1 MVQWTPKIW
10 GKLSIN
16 EMVFEEWVVL
26 QAWFINGFSCG
37 WPHVADLPIPPVCK
51 MFWQNFVIFKASTT
65 FFSRKL
71 AFRWDLS
78 SALKREKNSIPLKRT
93 NDFFAKESWPSC
105 CEENVPSK
113 SEIAQ
118 KLLSTTLSRSHNSI
132 HWANLQYLLVYR
144 GNHVL

>member
-1 MVQWTPKIW
+1 MRKTIHKWDGLWRMGRFTSLIYKWVFMFEI
-10 GKLSIN
+10 
-16 EMVFEEWVVL
+16 EMWL
-26 QAWFINGFSCG
+26 TS
-37 WPHVADLPIPPVCK
+37 PSPPL
-51 MFWQNFVIFKASTT
+51 FWQNLVIFKASTT